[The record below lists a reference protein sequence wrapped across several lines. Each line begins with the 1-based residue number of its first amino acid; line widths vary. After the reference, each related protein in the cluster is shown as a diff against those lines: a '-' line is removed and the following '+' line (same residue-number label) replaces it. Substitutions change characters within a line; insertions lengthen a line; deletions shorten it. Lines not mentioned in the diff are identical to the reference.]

1 MSNHQD
7 TKGTK
12 KTIFGESFGRE
23 MCGELRGRGYP
34 VLEGIFDRQAQFM
47 SQFDWTGKSVMELG
61 AFDGRHSEVAL
72 KLGAKF
78 ATVVEGRRENLK
90 HANPAWPEKV
100 RFVVGDIREILNHQ
114 DTEYTKENQEGQG
127 VIEPVDVGLIFGVLY
142 HLDNPVRFLEK
153 ALTYCREAVF
163 IWTHVADSINLECEG
178 YAGKGYE
185 DPGRSDN
192 DALEPLTAFWFDE
205 DELVRCLEENGFRV
219 VKVVEMRTPVYPAPA
234 VCVWAER
241 LNPKLEVPQGNWLEV
256 ERR

>member
-1 MSNHQD
+1 MNQV
-7 TKGTK
+7 
-12 KTIFGESFGRE
+12 ESFGRE

-47 SQFDWTGKSVMELG
+47 SGFDWRGKTVLELG

-72 KLGAKF
+72 RLGAAF
-78 ATVVEGRRENLK
+78 ATVVEGRKENLK
-90 HANPAWPEKV
+90 HANPAWPGRV
-100 RFVVGDIREILNHQ
+100 GFVVGDIRDMKALTPNPSP
-114 DTEYTKENQEGQG
+114 DGRGEY
-127 VIEPVDVGLIFGVLY
+127 DVGLIFGVLY

-153 ALTYCREAVF
+153 ALNLCREAVF
-163 IWTHVADSINLECEG
+163 IWTHVADTINLECEG

-205 DELVRCLEENGFRV
+205 DELVRCLGKNGFGV
-219 VKVVEMRTPVYPAPA
+219 VKIVEMRTPVYPAPA